1 VTAQRKIGFLPC
13 RAGSERIAQKNTRPF
28 AGYPH
33 GLLEL
38 KLRQLALVTA
48 LDEIV
53 VSSNDEEVL
62 EFAQTFSRSLDERI
76 IALERPDEWGSSQ
89 TSMGRFISD
98 YIAHLYQDGEIV
110 WTHVTSPLIRSQ
122 DYNDILKAYGDGIK
136 EGYDSLV
143 TVTRLQ
149 KFIWNRN
156 GPVNYDPKIER
167 WPRSQDLEPLFEI
180 NHGVYMM
187 PFAAMRAHRDR
198 IGASPLFYEL
208 SESIA
213 MDIDWPEQFDHLEQK
228 VIAARKQDN
237 IL

>member
-1 VTAQRKIGFLPC
+1 MATQRKIGFLPC
-13 RAGSERIAQKNTRPF
+13 RAGSERIPRKNTRPF
-28 AGYPH
+28 AGYEH

-38 KLRQLALVTA
+38 KLRQLALVGA

-53 VSSNDEEVL
+53 VSSNDDEVL
-62 EFAQTFSRSLDERI
+62 QIAAAFARSLDDRI
-76 IALERPDEWGSSQ
+76 IARERPDEWGSSQ

-98 YIAHLYQDGEIV
+98 YIAHLYEEGEIV

-122 DYNDILKAYGDGIK
+122 NYNDILNAYETGLR
-136 EGYDSLV
+136 EGHDSLV

-149 KFIWNRN
+149 KFIWNRK
-156 GPVNYDPKIER
+156 GPVNYDPAIER

-187 PFAAMRAHRDR
+187 PFEAMRARQDR
-198 IGASPLFYEL
+198 IGANPLFYEL
-208 SESIA
+208 SENIA
-213 MDIDWPEQFDHLEQK
+213 MDIDWPEQFDHLEHK
-228 VIAARKQDN
+228 VLLARQQDS